1 MGHRPSSEAR
11 DPDRISRGCGGGA
24 GGTETTRKRFR
35 LGTHRI
41 RSPEATWA
49 VVAPLLGRAGITRVA
64 EVTAL
69 DRIGIPVFQA
79 IRPGSRN
86 LSVSQGKGATREA
99 ARVSA
104 VMEALELWC
113 AEDLGALPQASA
125 TLREMDYANPIPV
138 AALPWV
144 EGAAVLDAAP
154 IPWVPAT
161 SLSTGR
167 RAWLPRQLLEVDF
180 SVPETLRPRM
190 FYASSNGLAS
200 GNCREEALL
209 HALCELVERHALYQ
223 ARREPAWRR
232 AIDPASVD
240 DPACRQAL
248 DAMAGAGMK
257 VGLFDITWE
266 VGVASFV
273 VDLVAA
279 DLPNVWLG
287 AGTHPSPAVALS
299 RALTEAAQS
308 RLAYVSGARDD
319 LPRLSREG
327 GGHRAFEGYHPPAGG
342 RPFAT
347 VADLATDRVARDLDA
362 VVERLER
369 AGHEPFWVDLGRPEL
384 PGLSVV
390 RAFAPGLREVRHG

>member
-1 MGHRPSSEAR
+1 MKVAVAPAAAR
-11 DPDRISRGCGGGA
+11 AAGA
-24 GGTETTRKRFR
+24 RKRFC

-41 RSPEATWA
+41 RAPEETWA
-49 VVAPLLGRAGITRVA
+49 AVEPLLGRAGITRVA

-79 IRPGSRN
+79 IRPASRN

-138 AALPWV
+138 AALPWI
-144 EGAAVLDAAP
+144 EGAVVLDAAP
-154 IPWVPAT
+154 IAWLPAV
-161 SLSTGR
+161 SLGTGR

-180 SVPETLRPRM
+180 TVSEVLRPRM

-209 HALCELVERHALYQ
+209 HALCELIERHALHL
-223 ARREPAWRR
+223 ARREPVRR
-232 AIDPASVD
+232 RPIDPASVD
-240 DPACRQAL
+240 DPGCRQAL
-248 DAMAGAGMK
+248 AAIAAAGMK
-257 VGLFDITWE
+257 VGLYDVTWE

-273 VDLVAA
+273 VDLVAS

-287 AGTHPSPAVALS
+287 AGTHPAPAVALS

-319 LPRLSREG
+319 LPRLVPEG
-327 GGHRAFEGYHPPAGG
+327 GAHRVFEDYLAPAGG
-342 RPFAT
+342 RPFGT
-347 VADLATDRVARDLDA
+347 VADLASDDVARDLDA

-369 AGHEPFWVDLGRPEL
+369 SGHEPFWVDVGRPEL
-384 PGLSVV
+384 PGISVV
-390 RAFAPGLREVRHG
+390 RAFVPGLREVRHG

>member
-1 MGHRPSSEAR
+1 MEGGRGDHQGQGGSSIGAPAPTREA
-11 DPDRISRGCGGGA
+11 DA
-24 GGTETTRKRFR
+24 AKRFR

-41 RSPEATWA
+41 RPPEETWA
-49 VVAPLLGRAGITRVA
+49 TVAPLLERAGVTRVA

-79 IRPGSRN
+79 IRPASRN

-125 TLREMDYANPIPV
+125 TLREMDYANPVPV
-138 AALPWV
+138 AALPWI
-144 EGAAVLDAAP
+144 EGAVALDAAP
-154 IPWVPAT
+154 ISWIPAA
-161 SLSTGR
+161 SLSSDR

-180 SVPETLRPRM
+180 SVPEVLRPRM

-209 HALCELVERHALYQ
+209 HALCELIERHALHR
-223 ARREPAWRR
+223 ARRDPAGRR

-240 DPACRQAL
+240 EPTCRHAL
-248 DAMAGAGMK
+248 DAIANADMK
-257 VGLFDITWE
+257 VGVYDITWE
-266 VGVASFV
+266 VGVATFV
-273 VDLVAA
+273 VDLVAS

-319 LPRLSREG
+319 LPRLGRDGEY
-327 GGHRAFEGYHPPAGG
+327 HRAFEGYRPPVAD
-342 RPFAT
+342 RPFPS
-347 VADLATDRVARDLDA
+347 VADLSTDSVARDLGL

-369 AGHEPFWVDLGRPEL
+369 AGHEPFWVDLGRPGL
-384 PGLSVV
+384 PGVAVV
-390 RAFAPGLREVRHG
+390 RAFAPGLREVRH